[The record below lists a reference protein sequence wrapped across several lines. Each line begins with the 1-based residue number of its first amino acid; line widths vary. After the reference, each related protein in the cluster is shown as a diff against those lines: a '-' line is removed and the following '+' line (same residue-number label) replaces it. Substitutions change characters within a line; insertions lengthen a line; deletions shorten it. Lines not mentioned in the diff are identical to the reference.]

1 MTDSHVAPVAGE
13 VIDFPAARSVTAPGA
28 VPDGAPVPSPSP
40 GGSGGRDGTAPPAP
54 PVPDD
59 SGDGERPRVLV
70 DAPPGRQPST
80 LAAAWATRAEHRRPV
95 LAPWVRSRAELA
107 ARARWLASYTG
118 HIAAYHTVRVPKY
131 AARLAVRSP
140 AGALRVIVRTHRWVL
155 DHEAHPLRMDAVRR
169 NDPDTYLKLRKAR
182 DDRVRGRAFFALL
195 GFAVAAGSALV
206 VATTAPPLARPA
218 ALAAV
223 VAVLGW
229 LGTPEDK
236 PLLDT
241 AVTVNRVHRLTS
253 EVVLRAVL
261 ALGIAEINKTAAK
274 HGEKNAVHFV
284 APITRDGPGWR
295 ADLDLPYGVT
305 AIDIIERRDRLASGL
320 RRPVGCVWPDPVHDE
335 HAGRLVLW
343 VGDQAMNQ
351 AKPDPGPLAKA
362 GRVDLF
368 KPVPFGADQRHR
380 TVPLTLMYANVLI
393 AAMPGM
399 GKTFALRVLA
409 LAAALDPLARLL
421 VFELKGTGDLS
432 ACEKVAHRYASGPD
446 DDTIRACLDALRE
459 TSRELAAR
467 ARTIK
472 GLPKDACPENK
483 VTPALAARKNLGLWP
498 LVLIIDECQELFTH
512 PAYGKEAAELA
523 TAIIKRG
530 RALGVILLL
539 ATQRPDKDSL
549 PTGISANVGIRYC
562 LRVMG
567 QVENDMVLGTS
578 AYRNGLRATMFTKN
592 DKGIGYLVG
601 DADDPQ
607 VVRSYYIDGP
617 AADRIC
623 DRARAARI
631 AAGTLS
637 GHAAGETD
645 ETGPAASILDDI
657 LAVTGADED
666 KVRSQVIA
674 DRLAALRPEVYGT
687 WASLDPA
694 AKAAQVANALDP
706 FGVGTVQVNRTG
718 PGGKRVNTKGII
730 RADVV
735 TVRDR
740 MRAESR

>member
-1 MTDSHVAPVAGE
+1 MSDSPATPFGGE
-13 VIDFPAARSVTAPGA
+13 VIDFPSRPPA
-28 VPDGAPVPSPSP
+28 VPDGGPAPSP
-40 GGSGGRDGTAPPAP
+40 GS
-54 PVPDD
+54 
-59 SGDGERPRVLV
+59 SGDGGHGTTPPPAAVRDEPTDDGPARRVLV
-70 DAPPGRQPST
+70 DARPGREPGN
-80 LAAAWATRAEHRRPV
+80 LATAWATGAEHRRPV
-95 LAPWVRSRAELA
+95 IPAWLRSRAELA

-118 HIAAYHTVRVPKY
+118 HLAAYHAVRVPKY
-131 AARLAVRSP
+131 GARLAARSP
-140 AGALRVIVRTHRWVL
+140 SGAVRLVVRTHRWVL
-155 DHEAHPLRMDAVRR
+155 DHEAHPLRMEAVRR
-169 NDPDTYLKLRKAR
+169 NDPDTYLKLRKVR
-182 DDRVRGRAFFALL
+182 DERVRGRAFFAVL
-195 GFAVAAGSALV
+195 GFGLAGAAGLFVAVA
-206 VATTAPPLARPA
+206 APPLARLA

-229 LGTPEDK
+229 IGTPEDK

-253 EVVLRAVL
+253 EVILRAVL
-261 ALGIAEINKTAAK
+261 ALGIAEINKTAARY
-274 HGEKNAVHFV
+274 GDKNAVHFA

-295 ADLDLPYGVT
+295 ADLDLPHGVT
-305 AIDIIERRDRLASGL
+305 ALDIIERRDRLASGL
-320 RRPVGCVWPDPVHDE
+320 RRPLGCVWPEPVHDE

-343 VGDQAMNQ
+343 VGDQPMSQ
-351 AKPDPGPLAKA
+351 AKPAPWPLAKA
-362 GRVDLF
+362 GQADLF
-368 KPVPFGADQRHR
+368 KPVPFGTDQRGR
-380 TVPLTLMYANVLI
+380 PVPLTLMYANALI
-393 AAMPGM
+393 GAMPGY

-432 ACEKVAHRYASGPD
+432 ACEKVAHRYASGAD
-446 DDTIRACLDALRE
+446 DDTIRACLDGLRE
-459 TSRELAAR
+459 AHRELDSR

-483 VTPALAARKNLGLWP
+483 VTPALAARRNLRLWP
-498 LVLIIDECQELFTH
+498 LVLIVDECQELFTH

-530 RALGVILLL
+530 RALGIILLL

-549 PTGISANVGIRYC
+549 PTGISANVGIRFC
-562 LRVMG
+562 LRVMD
-567 QVENDMVLGTS
+567 QTSNDMVLGTS
-578 AYRNGLRATMFTKN
+578 AYKTGVRATMFTKS
-592 DKGIGYLVG
+592 DKGVGYLVG

-637 GHAAGETD
+637 GYAAGEAD

-657 LAVTGADED
+657 LAVTSANED

-674 DRLAALRPEVYGT
+674 DRLADLRPEVYGP
-687 WASLDPA
+687 WAGLDPA

-706 FGVGTVQVNRTG
+706 YGIATVQVNRADGTG
-718 PGGKRVNTKGII
+718 RRVNTKGII
-730 RADVV
+730 RADIV

>member
-1 MTDSHVAPVAGE
+1 MTDSPVTPLSGE
-13 VIDFPAARSVTAPGA
+13 IIDFPARATRPAA
-28 VPDGAPVPSPSP
+28 VPDG
-40 GGSGGRDGTAPPAP
+40 PA
-54 PVPDD
+54 DD
-59 SGDGERPRVLV
+59 AAPRVLV
-70 DAPPGRQPST
+70 DAPAGREPGK

-95 LAPWVRSRAELA
+95 LPLWVRDRAELA
-107 ARARWLASYTG
+107 ARVRWLAGYSG
-118 HIAAYHTVRVPKY
+118 HIAAYHAVRVPKY
-131 AARLAVRSP
+131 GARLALRSP
-140 AGALRVIVRTHRWVL
+140 AGAVRVLARTWRWVL
-155 DHEAHPLRMDAVRR
+155 DHEGHPLRMDAVRR
-169 NDPDTYLKLRKAR
+169 NDPDAYLKLRKAR
-182 DDRVRGRAFFALL
+182 DSRVRGRAFFATLAALL
-195 GFAVAAGSALV
+195 TGVAGLVIATAAPAVAQ
-206 VATTAPPLARPA
+206 LAA
-218 ALAAV
+218 VAAV

-241 AVTVNRVHRLTS
+241 AVTVTRVHRLTS
-253 EVVLRAVL
+253 EIVLRAVL
-261 ALGIAEINKTAAK
+261 ALGIAEINKTAAR

-320 RRPVGCVWPDPVHDE
+320 RRPIGCVWPEPVHDE

-351 AKPDPGPLAKA
+351 ARPAAWPLARHGQA
-362 GRVDLF
+362 DLF
-368 KPVPFGADQRHR
+368 KPVPFGTDQRHR

-409 LAAALDPLARLL
+409 LAAALDPLARML

-446 DDTIRACLDALRE
+446 DDTIRACLEALRE
-459 TSRELAAR
+459 TDRELATR
-467 ARTIK
+467 AKTIK
-472 GLPKDACPENK
+472 NLPKDACPENK

-512 PAYGKEAAELA
+512 PAYGKEAADLA
-523 TAIIKRG
+523 TGIIKRG

-592 DKGIGYLVG
+592 DKGIGYLTG

-617 AADRIC
+617 AADRIA
-623 DRARAARI
+623 DRARALRA

-637 GHAAGETD
+637 GYAAGEEDTAA
-645 ETGPAASILDDI
+645 PAASILDDI
-657 LAVTGADED
+657 LAVTSADED

-674 DRLAALRPEVYGT
+674 DRLAALRPEIYGP
-687 WASLDPA
+687 WAALDPA

-706 FGVGTVQVNRTG
+706 YGIDTVQVNRADASG
-718 PGGKRVNTKGII
+718 RRVNTKGIV
-730 RADVV
+730 RADII
-735 TVRDR
+735 TARDR
-740 MRAESR
+740 MRAG

>member
-1 MTDSHVAPVAGE
+1 MTDTPISPLGGE
-13 VIDFPAARSVTAPGA
+13 VIDFPARPGTGPAA
-28 VPDGAPVPSPSP
+28 VPDGQPAPSPAP
-40 GGSGGRDGTAPPAP
+40 AGDGAGDGPPPSAPA
-54 PVPDD
+54 VPDD
-59 SGDGERPRVLV
+59 PGDDAAPRVLV
-70 DAPPGRQPST
+70 DDPSGPEPGK

-95 LAPWVRSRAELA
+95 IPAWLRSRAELA
-107 ARARWLASYTG
+107 ASARWLAGYTG
-118 HIAAYHTVRVPKY
+118 HIAAYHAVRLPKY
-131 AARLAVRSP
+131 GARLALRSP
-140 AGALRVIVRTHRWVL
+140 AGAVRVLVRTHRWVL
-155 DHEAHPLRMDAVRR
+155 DHEAHPLRQDAVRR
-169 NDPDTYLKLRKAR
+169 NDPDTYLKLRKVGDER
-182 DDRVRGRAFFALL
+182 TRGRAFFAILAALL
-195 GFAVAAGSALV
+195 TAGAGLV
-206 VATTAPPLARPA
+206 IATTAPPLARLG

-223 VAVLGW
+223 VAALGW
-229 LGTPEDK
+229 VGTPEDK

-241 AVTVNRVHRLTS
+241 AVTVSRVHRLTS
-253 EVVLRAVL
+253 EIILRAVL
-261 ALGIAEINKTAAK
+261 ALGIAEINKTAAR

-320 RRPVGCVWPDPVHDE
+320 RRPIGCVWPEPVHDE

-351 AKPDPGPLAKA
+351 AKAAAWPLARHGQA
-362 GRVDLF
+362 DLF
-368 KPVPFGADQRHR
+368 KPIPFATDQRHR
-380 TVPLTLMYANVLI
+380 NVPLTLMYANVLI

-409 LAAALDPLARLL
+409 LAAALDPLARML

-446 DDTIRACLDALRE
+446 DDTIRACLEALRE
-459 TSRELAAR
+459 TDRELATR
-467 ARTIK
+467 AKTIK

-607 VVRSYYIDGP
+607 VARSYYIDGP

-623 DRARAARI
+623 DRARTARI

-637 GHAAGETD
+637 GYAAGEAD
-645 ETGPAASILDDI
+645 ESAPAASILDDI
-657 LAVTGADED
+657 LAVTSADED

-674 DRLAALRPEVYGT
+674 DRLAALRPETYGP
-687 WASLDPA
+687 WAALDPA
-694 AKAAQVANALDP
+694 AKAAQVASALDP
-706 FGVGTVQVNRTG
+706 FGVATVQVNRTDA
-718 PGGKRVNTKGII
+718 GGKRINTKGIV
-730 RADVV
+730 RADIL
-735 TVRDR
+735 TIRDR